1 MSANPELDLFVV
13 RVAEEVATRLTSQA
27 LIESWTRIG
36 EQRHL
41 QPVTAAVAR
50 ELAQQ
55 TTPAIVVGTA
65 YPLRADEWP
74 LLGPGDLALT
84 VDEDGAPAIVELK
97 AGSDRNA
104 LGPCSWDALKLAFL
118 LQRGLITAG
127 YLLATA
133 PLEIWSGE
141 ARGWEL
147 FETTEVETL
156 ELHETFKDWF
166 RYWERQGYPAGT
178 TVPARFRTERLTRV
192 QFPLS
197 LTKWELRAA
206 AVKVTDGE
214 QLAWALEPAAPHTEA
229 SLHDDV
235 TDER

>member
-1 MSANPELDLFVV
+1 MRANPELDLFVV
-13 RVAEEVATRLTSQA
+13 RVAEEVAARLTSQA
-27 LIESWTRIG
+27 LIEGWTRIG

-50 ELAQQ
+50 DFAEQ
-55 TTPAIVVGTA
+55 TTPAIVVRTA
-65 YPLRADEWP
+65 YPLRSDEWP

-84 VDEDGAPAIVELK
+84 GDEDGAPAIVELK

-118 LQRGLITAG
+118 LRRGLITAG

-141 ARGWEL
+141 ARGCEL
-147 FETTEVETL
+147 FETSEVETL
-156 ELHETFKDWF
+156 ELHETFNDWF

-178 TVPARFRTERLTRV
+178 IVPARFRTQRLTCV

-197 LTKWELRAA
+197 LTTWELRAA
-206 AVKVTDGE
+206 AVAITDRE
-214 QLAWALEPAAPHTEA
+214 QLAWAQEPAAPHTEV
-229 SLHDDV
+229 SLHDDL
-235 TDER
+235 TDGR

>member
-1 MSANPELDLFVV
+1 VSANPELDLFVV
-13 RVAEEVATRLTSQA
+13 RVAEEVAARLTSQA

-36 EQRHL
+36 EPRQL
-41 QPVTAAVAR
+41 QPVTVAVAR

-55 TTPAIVVGTA
+55 TTPAIVVATA

-84 VDEDGAPAIVELK
+84 VDEDGAPGIVELK

-104 LGPCSWDALKLAFL
+104 LGPCSWDALKLGFL
-118 LQRGLITAG
+118 LQRALITAG

-141 ARGWEL
+141 ARGCEL

-166 RYWERQGYPAGT
+166 RYWERRRSTRPCDQRGGSWTGRRDRHQRRPCGGRHRERGRGGGMST
-178 TVPARFRTERLTRV
+178 TWLVQPRATGANRGRV
-192 QFPLS
+192 VVS
-197 LTKWELRAA
+197 AA
-206 AVKVTDGE
+206 
-214 QLAWALEPAAPHTEA
+214 Q
-229 SLHDDV
+229 SS
-235 TDER
+235 

>member
-1 MSANPELDLFVV
+1 VRANPELDLFVV
-13 RVAEEVATRLTSQA
+13 RVAEEVAARLTSQA

-84 VDEDGAPAIVELK
+84 VNENGAPAIVELK

-127 YLLATA
+127 YLLAVA
-133 PLEIWSGE
+133 PLEIWSGK
-141 ARGWEL
+141 ARGYEL
-147 FETTEVETL
+147 FETSEVETL

-178 TVPARFRTERLTRV
+178 TVPARFRTLRLTYV

-214 QLAWALEPAAPHTEA
+214 QLAWALEQAAPPTEA
-229 SLHDDV
+229 SLHDA
-235 TDER
+235 TDEG

>member
-1 MSANPELDLFVV
+1 LPSCG
-13 RVAEEVATRLTSQA
+13 QA
-27 LIESWTRIG
+27 
-36 EQRHL
+36 
-41 QPVTAAVAR
+41 A
-50 ELAQQ
+50 
-55 TTPAIVVGTA
+55 
-65 YPLRADEWP
+65 
-74 LLGPGDLALT
+74 
-84 VDEDGAPAIVELK
+84 
-97 AGSDRNA
+97 
-104 LGPCSWDALKLAFL
+104 
-118 LQRGLITAG
+118 RGLITAG

-133 PLEIWSGE
+133 PVEIWSGE
-141 ARGWEL
+141 ARGCEL

-206 AVKVTDGE
+206 AVEVTDGE
-214 QLAWALEPAAPHTEA
+214 QLAWALEPAAPHIEA
-229 SLHDDV
+229 SVHDDV